1 MDSEWFPSDIELNL
15 SDFVIATDFDRR
27 GNAKFADSD
36 INHVKSL
43 VEI

>member
-1 MDSEWFPSDIELNL
+1 MEIEWFPSDIELGL
-15 SDFVIATDFDRR
+15 SDFVITTDFDRL
-27 GNAKFADSD
+27 GNVKFADSL

>member
-1 MDSEWFPSDIELNL
+1 MEIEWFPSDIELAL
-15 SDFVIATDFDRR
+15 SDFVITDFDRQ

>member
-1 MDSEWFPSDIELNL
+1 MEIEWFPSDIELGL
-15 SDFVIATDFDRR
+15 SDLVITTDFDRR
-27 GNAKFADSD
+27 GNAKLAAFD